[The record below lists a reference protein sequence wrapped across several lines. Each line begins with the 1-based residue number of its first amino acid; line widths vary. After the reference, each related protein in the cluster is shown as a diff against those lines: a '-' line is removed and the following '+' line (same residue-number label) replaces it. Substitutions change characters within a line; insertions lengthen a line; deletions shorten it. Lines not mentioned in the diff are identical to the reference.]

1 METGVVMFIGKT
13 HENMLRVLANESTF
27 SLTMLMPRSSDAFSY
42 KSTAASGYSEYTT
55 LYFII
60 LYLFII
66 FILYYSITYV
76 FRVRQLFFSHIS
88 RLSMEHHK
96 RIGITTQPHSEA
108 SFCLELGQRCEEL
121 RS

>member
-66 FILYYSITYV
+66 FILYIIHIILQYHIYIILQYYV
-76 FRVRQLFFSHIS
+76 CFSS
-88 RLSMEHHK
+88 
-96 RIGITTQPHSEA
+96 
-108 SFCLELGQRCEEL
+108 
-121 RS
+121 